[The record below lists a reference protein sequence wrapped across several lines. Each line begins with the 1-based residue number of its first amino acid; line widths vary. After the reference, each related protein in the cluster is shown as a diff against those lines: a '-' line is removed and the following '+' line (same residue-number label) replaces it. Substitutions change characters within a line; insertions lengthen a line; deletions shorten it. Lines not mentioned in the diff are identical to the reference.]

1 MNKNKNTNYLVSK
14 VPYYSGIIKEEPI
27 LHLNGII
34 FDKFYSIYLRVYFF
48 KKNTYYIKINI
59 GIEESFNLEFSI
71 NKNNKILLRL
81 IDDIFINPE
90 AIGIASSLMLI
101 HEEMIINWLK
111 SINPIMDEK
120 NENYK
125 LKILE
130 DIFTEDIFSEENNKL
145 SFVQDLCENKK

>member
-1 MNKNKNTNYLVSK
+1 MNKNKNNNYLVSK
-14 VPYYSGIIKEEPI
+14 VTCYSGIIKEEPI
-27 LHLNGII
+27 LHLNGIV
-34 FDKFYSIYLRVYFF
+34 FNKFYSIYLRVYFF
-48 KKNTYYIKINI
+48 KKNLYYIRINI

-81 IDDIFINPE
+81 IDDTFINPE
-90 AIGIASSLMLI
+90 AIGIASTLMLI

-111 SINPIMDEK
+111 SINSIMNEK